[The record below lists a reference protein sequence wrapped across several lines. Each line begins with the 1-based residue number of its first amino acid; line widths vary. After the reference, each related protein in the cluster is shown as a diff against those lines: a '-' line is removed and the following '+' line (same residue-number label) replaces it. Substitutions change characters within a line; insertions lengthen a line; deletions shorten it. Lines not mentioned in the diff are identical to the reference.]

1 MADCEENNFQKVYKM
16 LKTLYELKKEKGK
29 GVNLEY
35 EIDIDYA
42 ISHILR
48 NIRISDR
55 YCDRSTYLRATALYD
70 RCVYR

>member
-1 MADCEENNFQKVYKM
+1 MADSEENNFQKVYKM
-16 LKTLYELKKEKGK
+16 LKTLYGLKKSKGL
-29 GVNLEY
+29 NLEY

-48 NIRISDR
+48 NIRMSDR
-55 YCDRSTYLRATALYD
+55 YCDRPTYLRATALHD

>member
-1 MADCEENNFQKVYKM
+1 MADSEENNFQKVYKM
-16 LKTLYELKKEKGK
+16 LKTLYELKKGK
-29 GVNLEY
+29 GLNLEY

-48 NIRISDR
+48 NIKMSER
-55 YCDRSTYLRATALYD
+55 YCDRTTYLRAIALHD

>member
-1 MADCEENNFQKVYKM
+1 MADSEENNFQKVYKM
-16 LKTLYELKKEKGK
+16 LKTLYGLKKGK
-29 GVNLEY
+29 GLNLEY

-48 NIRISDR
+48 NIRISDI
-55 YCDRSTYLRATALYD
+55 YCDRSTYLRATALHD

>member
-1 MADCEENNFQKVYKM
+1 MADSEENNFQKVYKM
-16 LKTLYELKKEKGK
+16 LKTLYELKKGK
-29 GVNLEY
+29 GLNLEY

-48 NIRISDR
+48 NIRMTDR
-55 YCDRSTYLRATALYD
+55 YCDRPTYLRAIALHD